1 MKMSKPRTKFYLY
14 VTQKCAAGID
24 DVTVMCYTSLI
35 SIRGGGAMITEY
47 KNSGEALCP
56 ECGRKH
62 PTFLRGYSVGHGALS
77 DVPEC
82 ITRLGGEFPYVLCDR
97 ETYEAAGGKVCGI
110 LDANGIRYHLYI
122 IGRKTPAPDEYTVG
136 EAVMNCPTDCD
147 CVIAV
152 GGGVINDTGKII
164 ASQKKSPMLMVSTA
178 PSMDGL
184 ASATSSMERGG
195 LKLSLN
201 TKCPDYVIGDT
212 AVLASAPKKL
222 IVSGIGDMLA
232 KYVSLT
238 EWRIAHLLI
247 DEYYCHAV
255 ADVVRR
261 SLDKCVENAYGAVSG
276 DESAAAAVTEGLITS
291 GTAMNM
297 AGVSRPAS
305 GMEHYISHVID
316 MRALEFGT
324 PKELHGIQC
333 GIGTLYTVRLYEK
346 LKKYLSAGPID
357 IEEAVRHAERFDY
370 AEYSAKMREKLGR
383 GADIMIANEMKEN
396 KYSPEGAKK
405 RAERVNER
413 REELCRII
421 DALPLSDKLY
431 ELMKKIG
438 HPTDLHEIGLGD
450 DEIRCAETYARDIRD
465 KYVLGRLLWD
475 IGIEG
480 WF

>member
-1 MKMSKPRTKFYLY
+1 
-14 VTQKCAAGID
+14 
-24 DVTVMCYTSLI
+24 
-35 SIRGGGAMITEY
+35 MITEY
-47 KNSGEALCP
+47 KNGGEAVCP

-62 PTFLRGYSVGHGALS
+62 PTFLRGYSLGHGALD

-82 ITRLGGEFPYVLCDR
+82 MKRLGADFPYVLCDR
-97 ETYEAAGGKVCGI
+97 DTYKAAGAKVCGI

-122 IGRKTPAPDEYTVG
+122 IGRKTPAPDECTVG
-136 EAVMNCPTDCD
+136 EAVMNCPIDCD
-147 CVIAV
+147 SVIAV
-152 GGGVINDTGKII
+152 GGGVINDTSKII
-164 ASQKKSPMLMVSTA
+164 ASQKKAPMLMVSTA

-184 ASATSSMERGG
+184 ASATSSMERVG

-212 AVLASAPKKL
+212 AVLAHAPKKL
-222 IVSGIGDMLA
+222 TVSGIGDMLA

-247 DEYYCHAV
+247 DEYYCPAV
-255 ADVVRR
+255 AETVRK
-261 SLDKCVENAYGAVSG
+261 SLDKCVGNAYAAVSG
-276 DESAAAAVTEGLITS
+276 DEEASAAVTEGLITS
-291 GTAMNM
+291 GIAMNM

-346 LKKYLSAGPID
+346 LKKHLAAGPID
-357 IEEAVRHAERFDY
+357 VEKAVHHAEEFDY
-370 AEYSAKMREKLGR
+370 AEYSAKMRERLGR
-383 GADIMIANEMKEN
+383 GADIMIANEAREK
-396 KYSPEGAKK
+396 KYSPEGQKK
-405 RAERVNER
+405 RAERINEH

-421 DALPLSDKLY
+421 DGLPTSDELY
-431 ELMKKIG
+431 NLMKKIG

-450 DEIRCAETYARDIRD
+450 DEILYAETYARDIRD

-475 IGIEG
+475 IGIDG